1 VLRGLIVTLA
11 LAALLFAYA
20 AGAQLGG
27 DEMFHLVWGSD
38 LLHGRAPD
46 LESNVAPTMHP
57 LELLVAVPAAALGRA
72 GDDAMRIVVLLGLVA
87 TAVALYRIGTTLFS
101 RAVGALAAVLFVTRP
116 HLLEMAHHGEPDV
129 VAVAAVAWAAVVAL
143 EWPARRV
150 LVLALLAVA
159 GLFRPEAWLLAIAY
173 AAWQMRGAARR
184 EQVKLAALAVAGPV
198 LWSLTDLV
206 LTGDPLLSF
215 LRTRDRTVLLARET
229 GLPAALDLLPH
240 HLGFLLGLPIL
251 LVGALGFVAALW
263 YARGRALP
271 PAAAA
276 VAFGAAFLALGVAG
290 LSLQPRYL
298 VGLSAVICLFAA
310 IGALG
315 WRSLA
320 PGSPGRGAWQSMGV
334 VGVLVLVVGVPWDV
348 RKHDQVLTAL
358 LDDSAQLDELTRG
371 QVAQQLERCR
381 PIQVGSARAIPHMAY
396 WTGVQPTE
404 IVVGTPGARA
414 LVTPTPATS
423 AYLAGQ
429 PPVVLAPPPG
439 MRPLAANNAWRAYIS
454 C

>member
-1 VLRGLIVTLA
+1 MLRGLTVTFA

-20 AGAQLGG
+20 VGAQLGG

-38 LLHGRAPD
+38 LLHGRTPD
-46 LESNVAPTMHP
+46 LESAVAPTMHP

-72 GDDAMRIVVLLGLVA
+72 GDDAMRTLVLLGFVA
-87 TAVALYRIGTTLFS
+87 TAVALYRIGTMLFS
-101 RAVGALAAVLFVTRP
+101 RAVGVLAAVLFLTRP

-143 EWPARRV
+143 EWPERRT

-173 AAWQMRGAARR
+173 AAWQLRGEPRR
-184 EQVKLAALAVAGPV
+184 EQAKLAALAFAGPV
-198 LWSLTDLV
+198 LWALTDLL

-251 LVGALGFVAALW
+251 VVGVLGFAAGLRL
-263 YARGRALP
+263 ATRKALP

-276 VAFGAAFLALGVAG
+276 IAFGAAFLALGVAG

-315 WRSLA
+315 WRSLP
-320 PGSPGRGAWQSMGV
+320 PGSRGRTVWQAAGIVGV
-334 VGVLVLVVGVPWDV
+334 VVLIAGVPWDV
-348 RKHDQVLTAL
+348 RKHDQVRAAL
-358 LDDSAQLDELTRG
+358 LDQSGELDALTRG
-371 QVAQQLERCR
+371 SVA
-381 PIQVGSARAIPHMAY
+381 G
-396 WTGVQPTE
+396 
-404 IVVGTPGARA
+404 GTPALPAVRWDRHARSRTWRTGPAWHRRRSSSALWRPRARDTDTGDRRVPRRPSASRACTAGRHPAPRGANEA
-414 LVTPTPATS
+414 WQ
-423 AYLAGQ
+423 AYAD
-429 PPVVLAPPPG
+429 
-439 MRPLAANNAWRAYIS
+439 